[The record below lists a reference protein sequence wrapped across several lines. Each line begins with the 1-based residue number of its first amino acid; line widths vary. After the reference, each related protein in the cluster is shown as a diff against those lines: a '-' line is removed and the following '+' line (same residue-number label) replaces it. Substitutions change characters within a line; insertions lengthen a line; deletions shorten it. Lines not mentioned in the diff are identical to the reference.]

1 MKTDLPFEWEDEK
14 HDLPKPMKTFDKI
27 PVVGVRFRSQ
37 EEQKRLAD
45 ISYFEDNAVEFRR
58 EPENKYDKNAIAV
71 IVEGV
76 HAGYVPSAMNVDFG
90 EFLNAHP
97 DLIANASITVV
108 NNAPVVSVNISIP

>member
-1 MKTDLPFEWEDEK
+1 
-14 HDLPKPMKTFDKI
+14 MKTFDKI

-37 EEQKRLAD
+37 QEQNTLATLEP
-45 ISYFEDNAVEFRR
+45 FQFNAVEFRR

-76 HAGYVPSAMNVDFG
+76 HAGYVPASMCIEFG

-97 DLIANASITVV
+97 DLVANASITVV